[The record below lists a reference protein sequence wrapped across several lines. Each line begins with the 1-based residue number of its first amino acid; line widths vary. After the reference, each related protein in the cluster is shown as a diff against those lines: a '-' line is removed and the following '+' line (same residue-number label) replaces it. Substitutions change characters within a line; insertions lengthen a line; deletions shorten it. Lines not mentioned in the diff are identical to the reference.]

1 MHEQRTIIISVKK
14 VACGL
19 SFCTLSIVFF
29 SYITTMDG
37 NSDKLGKLVTG
48 SLSDHT
54 KTIGIWAGFITSS
67 LVVYFLFSSGDF
79 SFLLTYA
86 AFMRC
91 FGFGLLNFKMWI
103 YRSAKGVSLKTLELY
118 ALTFLVR
125 LLSIMRHQGYLPYDK
140 TGDWFYHVIEI
151 LSLLFAAL
159 AIYGM
164 LGPLIS
170 TYEER
175 YDKFGALHIP
185 NEMGAAYCVLPCL
198 VLAILFHPTLNKE
211 WLSDTCWTYSM
222 YLEVHIVTASSHCIV
237 AAFSLHR
244 NCPPR
249 SDYSYSPSAVLRTLF
264 F

>member
-1 MHEQRTIIISVKK
+1 LTWIAFLQV
-14 VACGL
+14 
-19 SFCTLSIVFF
+19 FQSIGASHSPPHNLVFDRA
-29 SYITTMDG
+29 IATMDDNG
-37 NSDKLGKLVTG
+37 KLGKLLPG
-48 SLSDHT
+48 SFKDHT
-54 KTIGIWAGFITSS
+54 KNIGIWAGFITSS
-67 LVVYFLFSSGDF
+67 LVVYFMFSSGDF

-91 FGFGLLNFKMWI
+91 FGFGLLNFKMWTS
-103 YRSAKGVSLKTLELY
+103 RSAKGVSLKTLELY
-118 ALTFLVR
+118 GLTFLVR

-151 LSLLFAAL
+151 LSLLFAGL

-198 VLAILFHPTLNKE
+198 VLAVLFHPTLNKE

-222 YLEVHIVTASSHCIV
+222 YLEV
-237 AAFSLHR
+237 
-244 NCPPR
+244 
-249 SDYSYSPSAVLRTLF
+249 PSASG
-264 F
+264 